1 MQDIKFSAL
10 TLLNIAAAVEAAYPN
25 RFNTRKFDL
34 DRMLDVLY
42 NSKIFSDRDR
52 KIIYFHFE
60 RRMTI
65 DEIVEVVSVP
75 TDVVSY
81 TLDTTYLKLFC
92 FSKVYREGR
101 PLETIVAYKL
111 LDEGD
116 IYLKLFGNQTYF
128 DVAREFIRRGCK
140 FDLDISRDHATI
152 IALKLGFRGRDLD
165 PWFVLSVERVT
176 CEKFNLRDVRVYD
189 DEVIVEHYDDV
200 EVKTEE
206 LQEFLNRA
214 LDRKIDVSVN
224 RHH

>member
-1 MQDIKFSAL
+1 MQDIKFSTL
-10 TLLNIAAAVEAAYPN
+10 TLLNIAAAVEAAYPD

-34 DRMLDVLY
+34 DRMLEVL
-42 NSKIFSDRDR
+42 NDDKIFSDKDR
-52 KIIYFHFE
+52 QIIYLCFE

-65 DEIVEVVSVP
+65 DEIVEAVNVP
-75 TDVVSY
+75 TDIVNY
-81 TLDTTYLKLFC
+81 TLDMTYLILFC
-92 FSKVYREGR
+92 FSKVYRESR
-101 PLETIVAYKL
+101 PIESIAAYKL
-111 LDEGD
+111 LSEGD
-116 IYLKLFGNQTYF
+116 TYLKLFGNQTYF

-165 PWFVLSVERVT
+165 PWFVLSVERVA

-214 LDRKIDVSVN
+214 LDRKIKVSVN
-224 RHH
+224 RRH